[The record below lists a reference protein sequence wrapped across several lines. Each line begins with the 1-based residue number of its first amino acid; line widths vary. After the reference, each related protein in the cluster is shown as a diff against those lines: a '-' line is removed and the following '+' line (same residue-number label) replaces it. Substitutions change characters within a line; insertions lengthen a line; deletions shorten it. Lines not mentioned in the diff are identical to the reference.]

1 MLLFLLQRLEGLVEL
16 VVGLVELDLEAVHL
30 LAIVTD
36 VTVGLVGHT
45 VRFFRLL
52 LKSNR
57 KKKELLVSF
66 IPFSMLG
73 KFYMCPGVVFGNFFS
88 ID

>member
-1 MLLFLLQRLEGLVEL
+1 MLLFLLQRLEGLVQL

-57 KKKELLVSF
+57 KKELLVIF

-73 KFYMCPGVVFGNFFS
+73 KFYMCPGVVFGCYSFS
-88 ID
+88 R